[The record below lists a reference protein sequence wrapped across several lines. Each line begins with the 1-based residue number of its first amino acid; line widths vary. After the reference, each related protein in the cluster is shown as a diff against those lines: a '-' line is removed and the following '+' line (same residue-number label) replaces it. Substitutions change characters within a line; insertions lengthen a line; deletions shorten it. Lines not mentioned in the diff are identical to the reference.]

1 MLSFITLALIFG
13 SNIYWMIVQNYPPT
27 LEQINL
33 TISNPF
39 TLWSSRLFFLIIF
52 LVMIIKISHFF
63 NRQLRKL
70 FIISIFLVP
79 AVWNWIMSYPT
90 VIIRITFLSI
100 CSYFIFKHRSKII
113 PFFLSLVLI
122 YLFNVIYLKSNPKII
137 DVANLNANQKE
148 VINRINIED
157 SITLKNDLPLII
169 RRIGYNKYFFSLKNS
184 AILSLNFLNFESL
197 FFAEVHPQN
206 QKGFVIFSWPMIWL
220 FILGLFLVIKK
231 QFIFKSFF
239 IIFLILTFF
248 SYLFSDLSPEHYLA
262 PTIIPIAAVLTYT
275 LSFLYTRFK
284 PLAILVGL
292 IILYS
297 FYNNLSDRLSRPEYW
312 LDNRPIVYQF
322 WFNYL
327 HNNSSL
333 LSEKIVISNVF
344 GPTDKYCRYFLKDC
358 RQIQFRNFD
367 LSQEK
372 PANNTLYLGFNG
384 NFFGKQFKNNFSK
397 TVESDLLFQGFT
409 ILESKSIPDDIAF
422 GYGNNLFITQYHDK
436 TIK

>member
-1 MLSFITLALIFG
+1 M
-13 SNIYWMIVQNYPPT
+13 
-27 LEQINL
+27 
-33 TISNPF
+33 
-39 TLWSSRLFFLIIF
+39 
-52 LVMIIKISHFF
+52 
-63 NRQLRKL
+63 
-70 FIISIFLVP
+70 
-79 AVWNWIMSYPT
+79 
-90 VIIRITFLSI
+90 
-100 CSYFIFKHRSKII
+100 
-113 PFFLSLVLI
+113 
-122 YLFNVIYLKSNPKII
+122 
-137 DVANLNANQKE
+137 
-148 VINRINIED
+148 
-157 SITLKNDLPLII
+157 
-169 RRIGYNKYFFSLKNS
+169 
-184 AILSLNFLNFESL
+184 
-197 FFAEVHPQN
+197 
-206 QKGFVIFSWPMIWL
+206 
-220 FILGLFLVIKK
+220 
-231 QFIFKSFF
+231 
-239 IIFLILTFF
+239 ILTFF

-409 ILESKSIPDDIAF
+409 ILESKVFLMILPLVMAIIFLLHNIMTKQLNNFLFLLVFIIFIAF
-422 GYGNNLFITQYHDK
+422 SLLFGFMDLIVLLFL
-436 TIK
+436 